1 MQQSEDFVGRLKK
14 VVIENLEERTLRLAK
29 ALIVKGISEPVIKVE
44 DEVKISVSPKL
55 ENLVVKVKDCND
67 EDQKLELIQAFLVSE
82 NGDDAMKDQLY
93 GLLNF

>member
-14 VVIENLEERTLRLAK
+14 VVIENLEVRTLRLAK

-55 ENLVVKVKDCND
+55 
-67 EDQKLELIQAFLVSE
+67 
-82 NGDDAMKDQLY
+82 
-93 GLLNF
+93 